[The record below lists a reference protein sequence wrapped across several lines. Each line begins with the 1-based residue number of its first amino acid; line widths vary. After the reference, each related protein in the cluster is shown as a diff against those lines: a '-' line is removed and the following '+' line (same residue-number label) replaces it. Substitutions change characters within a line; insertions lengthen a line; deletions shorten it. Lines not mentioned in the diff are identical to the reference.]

1 MDVLGDNEDD
11 AEEELNMPV
20 DFPLING
27 TGGKHKNRPHLQ
39 KNGKIHEDHRWG
51 EFKGQCEETSVPHIY
66 KQCGAPNKL
75 DGKWGEACPFKAQI
89 EGPHH

>member
-11 AEEELNMPV
+11 AVEELNMPL

-39 KNGKIHEDHRWG
+39 KNVCINAMIFFFCISLNDKIINVL
-51 EFKGQCEETSVPHIY
+51 KC
-66 KQCGAPNKL
+66 
-75 DGKWGEACPFKAQI
+75 
-89 EGPHH
+89 